1 MSARVTQFILPF
13 SVLSEN
19 RREPFQKEMEKAAI
33 FCLEELERNKGGGL
47 ILKQPPEKAVFL
59 AQAGYPFWL
68 ALWGEHSLIFD
79 GLAITTHR
87 LVHTD
92 IPDVKDFAESLERSV
107 KSQETFM
114 DFLSDKASYFEQ
126 SGRQNE
132 TKFNGLVTDP
142 ELLNEFGVYLAEAK
156 QVEALS
162 SDMAALSPMLDESA
176 VSSATQQLD
185 GLKRKFQED
194 LDTLYASI
202 KSVNKF
208 TNNWVKITRDKI
220 KTIQEEFRGQI
231 RKQEDIVK
239 PKLKLIR
246 EEYDEQITQ
255 LARNFEK
262 RILPVRKEKVRL
274 EKLQDQT
281 LSKIERCKIEI
292 KTTKAGKNAAGE
304 KKWKEKLEENKKE
317 LSDIKKRI
325 KEAGA
330 KLKESEDQKSVEIL
344 RLRSENE
351 AKIRE
356 ARKDIVELEATRD
369 AKIQVHE
376 QEIEKLN
383 EQTSTLIGQI
393 DRIAKLR
400 EANLFT
406 FEKLGIKQKLKT
418 NALVFVPFYMAHYQ
432 SESKRRYAL
441 FPPSS
446 VNSAGFLVKLRG
458 ALGGARIKH
467 LMVPRF
473 KTLSSFLGQFLT
485 VIEKNAAL
493 ERETREKLAE
503 ANLLKSKST
512 LESARNGLEQLN
524 AEGWFSEKEYEA
536 FKQML
541 T

>member
-1 MSARVTQFILPF
+1 MYTRVTQFILPF

-19 RREPFQKEMEKAAI
+19 RKEPFPKETEKAAI

-59 AQAGYPFWL
+59 AQTGYPFWL
-68 ALWGEHSLIFD
+68 APWGEHSLIFD
-79 GLAITTHR
+79 GLAVTAHR
-87 LVHTD
+87 LVYTD
-92 IPDVKDFAESLERSV
+92 IPDVKDFAESMERSV

-114 DFLSDKASYFEQ
+114 DFLSDRTSYFEQ
-126 SGRQNE
+126 PGRQNE
-132 TKFNGLVTDP
+132 TVFSGLVTDP
-142 ELLNEFGVYLAEAK
+142 ELLNELGVYLAEAT

-162 SDMAALSPMLDESA
+162 SDMATLSPTLDESA
-176 VSSATQQLD
+176 ISSTTQQLD

-202 KSVNKF
+202 KSISKF

-239 PKLKLIR
+239 PKLELIR
-246 EEYDEQITQ
+246 EEYDAQITQ

-262 RILPVRKEKVRL
+262 RVLPIRKEKVRL

-281 LSKIERCKIEI
+281 LSRIERCKIEI
-292 KTTKAGKNAAGE
+292 KTAKAGKNAAGE

-325 KEAGA
+325 KESEV
-330 KLKESEDQKSVEIL
+330 KLKESEDQKSVEVL

-351 AKIRE
+351 AKIRD

-376 QEIEKLN
+376 QEIKKLS
-383 EQTSTLIGQI
+383 EQTSTLIGQL
-393 DRIAKLR
+393 DKIAKLR
-400 EANLFT
+400 EADLAT
-406 FEKLGIKQKLKT
+406 IEKFEIKQKLKT
-418 NALVFVPFYMAHYQ
+418 NALFFVPFYLAYYR

-441 FPPSS
+441 FPPSL

-458 ALGGARIKH
+458 ALGGAKVKH
-467 LMVPRF
+467 LLVPRF
-473 KTLSSFLGQFLT
+473 KTLAQFLNQFPGM
-485 VIEKNAAL
+485 IEKNAAL
-493 ERETREKLAE
+493 ERETHEKLAE
-503 ANLLKSKST
+503 ANMLKSKSS
-512 LESARNGLEQLN
+512 LESARKGLEQLN
-524 AEGWFSEKEYEA
+524 AENWFSEKEYEA